1 MKVILLED
9 VKSLG
14 KKGQLVDV
22 SDGYAR
28 NFILSKKKGIEATA
42 KNMNDLKLQ
51 KAHEDKLAAQRLEE
65 AKLFAAE
72 IAKAEVVLEL
82 KVGEGGKLFGAVS
95 SKEMAQA
102 AKEQLNME
110 LDKKKL
116 VLPNPI
122 KTVGTTSVSVKL
134 HPQVTAELKV
144 VVKEA

>member
-1 MKVILLED
+1 MA
-9 VKSLG
+9 
-14 KKGQLVDV
+14 
-22 SDGYAR
+22 Y
-28 NFILSKKKGIEATA
+28 
-42 KNMNDLKLQ
+42 
-51 KAHEDKLAAQRLEE
+51 
-65 AKLFAAE
+65 
-72 IAKAEVVLEL
+72 
-82 KVGEGGKLFGAVS
+82 GAVNVPGVTGAELEAVR
-95 SKEMAQA
+95 KIAQA

>member
-72 IAKAEVVLEL
+72 IAKAEIVLEL

-95 SKEMAQA
+95 SKEIAQA

>member
-72 IAKAEVVLEL
+72 IAKSEVVLEL

-95 SKEMAQA
+95 SKEIAQA

>member
-1 MKVILLED
+1 MKVNLLED

-51 KAHEDKLAAQRLEE
+51 KAHEDKMAAQRLEE

-95 SKEMAQA
+95 SKEIAQA